1 MVFFFFEKTALCS
14 IMFIGYRKRDVM
26 KIISIN
32 AGSSSLKFSLFEM
45 DNETVIASGLFERI
59 GIEGSKYT
67 IKFNGEKI
75 SQEVDLPTHVDAV
88 NILLDKLTDLNII
101 SSLDE
106 IYGVGHR
113 IVQGKDIFKESVI
126 VTDEVMEKLETI
138 KGFAPLHN
146 PANMLGIE
154 AFRKVMP
161 NTPMVAV
168 FDTAFHQTMD
178 KTTFL
183 YPVPYSWYEDYGVR
197 KYGAHGTS
205 HRYIAETVKELLG
218 KDEFRLISC
227 HIGNGG
233 SITAIKDGKC
243 VDTSMGFTPLAG
255 IMMGTRSGDVD
266 PSIIPYVMEQE
277 GKNAS
282 EIIDDLNKRSGLF
295 GMSEY
300 SSDMRDVLEKCDLQ
314 DEKAIVARDKYVRR
328 VVDYIAQYYV
338 LLGGADVI
346 VFTAGVGEN
355 SIPVR
360 RQICEELACLGVK
373 IDLDLN
379 NKRGELVKISSDDSS
394 IAVYVIPTDE
404 ELMIA
409 RDTLHLINR

>member
-1 MVFFFFEKTALCS
+1 
-14 IMFIGYRKRDVM
+14 M

-32 AGSSSLKFSLFEM
+32 AGSSSLKFSLYNMNDES
-45 DNETVIASGLFERI
+45 VIASGLFERI

-75 SQEVDLPTHVDAV
+75 SQEIELNTHTDAV
-88 NILLDKLTDLNII
+88 KVLLDKLVDLGII
-101 SSLDE
+101 HSLDE
-106 IYGVGHR
+106 IDGVGHR
-113 IVQGKDIFKESVI
+113 LVHGKDKYSESVI
-126 VTDEVMEKLETI
+126 ITDEVVEDLEKF
-138 KGFAPLHN
+138 KCFAPLHN
-146 PANMLGIE
+146 PANILGIN
-154 AFRKVMP
+154 AFREVLP
-161 NTPMVAV
+161 NVPMVGV
-168 FDTAFHQTMD
+168 FDTAFHQSMD
-178 KTTFL
+178 ATTYL
-183 YPVPYSWYEDYGVR
+183 YPVPYSWYQDYGVR
-197 KYGAHGTS
+197 KYGFHGTS
-205 HRYIAETVKELLG
+205 HRYITSMVKNILG

-233 SITAIKDGKC
+233 SITAVKDGKC

-255 IMMGTRSGDVD
+255 IMMGTRSGDID

-282 EIIDDLNKRSGLF
+282 EVIDDLNKKSGLF
-295 GMSEY
+295 GISEY
-300 SSDMRDVLEKCDLQ
+300 SSDMRDILERCDLQ
-314 DEKAIVARDKYVRR
+314 DEKAVIARDKYVRR

-346 VFTAGVGEN
+346 AFTAGVGEN

-373 IDLDLN
+373 IDLDQN
-379 NKRGELVKISSDDSS
+379 NKRGEVVKISTDDSS
-394 IAVYVIPTDE
+394 IAVYVISTDE

-409 RDTLHLINR
+409 RDTLDLINR